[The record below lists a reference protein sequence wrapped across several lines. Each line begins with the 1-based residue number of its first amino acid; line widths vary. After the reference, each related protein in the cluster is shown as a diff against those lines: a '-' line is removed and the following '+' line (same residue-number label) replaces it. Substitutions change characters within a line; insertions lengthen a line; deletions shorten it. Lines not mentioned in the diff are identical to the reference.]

1 MQKLR
6 NQTTETTESLTK
18 QGPYTIFDTKEFCRL
33 RDALVCRLT
42 LFNARRGGEA
52 SRMTLEELQDALNDK
67 WIDKSKAE
75 GITDEIG
82 KRLLCETKVAYIRA
96 SKVAKLVP
104 VLLPQD
110 CFKALKIISDS
121 DVRKSAG
128 VHPSN
133 DFAFP
138 NTKLSLSHVT
148 GWDCVDRLCREAKLD
163 KNINATG
170 MRHYIATE
178 YALLDVSQSDREL
191 FYKHMGHSESMN
203 EHIYQCPPAVKNIIN
218 ESEFSK
224 IQIIIKTSKVR
235 FQQYYETKY
244 IEKCYRGSQ

>member
-1 MQKLR
+1 M
-6 NQTTETTESLTK
+6 
-18 QGPYTIFDTKEFCRL
+18 
-33 RDALVCRLT
+33 
-42 LFNARRGGEA
+42 
-52 SRMTLEELQDALNDK
+52 
-67 WIDKSKAE
+67 
-75 GITDEIG
+75 
-82 KRLLCETKVAYIRA
+82 
-96 SKVAKLVP
+96 AKLVP

-203 EHIYQCPPAVKNIIN
+203 EHIYQCPPAVREIIN
-218 ESEFSK
+218 VGRVLENTDNNKDIEGK
-224 IQIIIKTSKVR
+224 ISTILRDQIHRKML
-235 FQQYYETKY
+235 
-244 IEKCYRGSQ
+244 